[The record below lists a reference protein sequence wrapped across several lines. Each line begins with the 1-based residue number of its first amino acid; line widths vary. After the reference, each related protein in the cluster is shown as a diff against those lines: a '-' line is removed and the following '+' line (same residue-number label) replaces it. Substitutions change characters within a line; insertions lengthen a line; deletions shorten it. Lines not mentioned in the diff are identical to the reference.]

1 MAKVE
6 IYSRT
11 GCHLCEMAES
21 IVREVQ
27 AEIDFELSIIYIDD
41 NSELESQYGEEVPV
55 TVINGERHDF
65 FRVDRERFKSAILRL
80 RR

>member
-1 MAKVE
+1 M
-6 IYSRT
+6 YSRT
-11 GCHLCEMAES
+11 GCHLCEVAES
-21 IVREVQ
+21 TVREVQ
-27 AEIDFELSIIYIDD
+27 VEIDFELSIIYIDG
-41 NSELESQYGEEVPV
+41 NPELESQYGEEVPV

>member
-11 GCHLCEMAES
+11 GCHLCEVAES
-21 IVREVQ
+21 TVREVQ
-27 AEIDFELSIIYIDD
+27 TEIDFELSIIYIDE

>member
-1 MAKVE
+1 
-6 IYSRT
+6 
-11 GCHLCEMAES
+11 MAES

-27 AEIDFELSIIYIDD
+27 AEVDFELSIIYIDE

-65 FRVDRERFKSAILRL
+65 FRVDRERFKGAILRL

>member
-1 MAKVE
+1 
-6 IYSRT
+6 
-11 GCHLCEMAES
+11 MAES

-27 AEIDFELSIIYIDD
+27 VEIDFELSIIYIDE

>member
-1 MAKVE
+1 
-6 IYSRT
+6 
-11 GCHLCEMAES
+11 MAES
-21 IVREVQ
+21 TVREVQ
-27 AEIDFELSIIYIDD
+27 VEIDFELSIIYIDQ
-41 NSELESQYGEEVPV
+41 NPELESQYGEEVPV

>member
-27 AEIDFELSIIYIDD
+27 VEIDFELSIIYIDE

>member
-11 GCHLCEMAES
+11 GCHLCEVAES

-27 AEIDFELSIIYIDD
+27 AEVDFELSIIYIDE

>member
-1 MAKVE
+1 
-6 IYSRT
+6 
-11 GCHLCEMAES
+11 MAES

-65 FRVDRERFKSAILRL
+65 FRVDRERFKGAILRL

>member
-1 MAKVE
+1 
-6 IYSRT
+6 
-11 GCHLCEMAES
+11 MAES

-27 AEIDFELSIIYIDD
+27 AEIDFELSIIYIDE
-41 NSELESQYGEEVPV
+41 NPELESQYGEEVPV

>member
-1 MAKVE
+1 LVKVE

-11 GCHLCEMAES
+11 GCHLCEVAES
-21 IVREVQ
+21 TVREVQ
-27 AEIDFELSIIYIDD
+27 VEIDFELSIIYIDQ
-41 NSELESQYGEEVPV
+41 NPELESQYGEEVPV

>member
-1 MAKVE
+1 
-6 IYSRT
+6 
-11 GCHLCEMAES
+11 MAES

-27 AEIDFELSIIYIDD
+27 VEIDFELSIIYIDQNPD
-41 NSELESQYGEEVPV
+41 LESQYGEEVPV

>member
-1 MAKVE
+1 M
-6 IYSRT
+6 YSRT
-11 GCHLCEMAES
+11 SCHLCEVAES
-21 IVREVQ
+21 TVREVQ
-27 AEIDFELSIIYIDD
+27 VEIDFELSIIYIDG
-41 NSELESQYGEEVPV
+41 NPELESQYGEEVPV

>member
-1 MAKVE
+1 M
-6 IYSRT
+6 YSRT
-11 GCHLCEMAES
+11 GCHLCEVAES
-21 IVREVQ
+21 TVREVQ
-27 AEIDFELSIIYIDD
+27 VEIDFELSIIYIDE